1 VTPAHGLA
9 DMAWPDIV
17 RRPTVLVPVGSTEQ
31 HGPHL
36 PFDTDTAIAL
46 RVANAVAGRL
56 GEDVVVAPAI
66 SYGSSGEHQ
75 SFPGTTSIGAEVL
88 CLLVVE
94 LVRSLSIWAGQVVLI
109 NAHGGNISALS
120 KAVLQLRA
128 ERHDVA
134 WAPCAAPG
142 ADLHAGVTETSLM
155 LHLRP
160 GSVKLH
166 RAAPG
171 ETRPIAEILPALM
184 AGGVAAVSAT
194 GVLGDPRGA
203 TAAEGQRL
211 LEVMVADALSRISR
225 GWTDSR
231 GMLVQQTN

>member
-1 VTPAHGLA
+1 L
-9 DMAWPDIV
+9 
-17 RRPTVLVPVGSTEQ
+17 
-31 HGPHL
+31 
-36 PFDTDTAIAL
+36 DTDAAIATAVADALAL
-46 RVANAVAGRL
+46 RVQWQ
-56 GEDVVVAPAI
+56 VVVAPAV

-88 CLLVVE
+88 CLVVVE
-94 LVRSLSIWAGQVVLI
+94 LVRSLSIWAGRVVLI

-171 ETRPIAEILPALM
+171 ETRPIAKILPALM
-184 AGGVAAVSAT
+184 TGGVAAVSAT

-211 LEVMVADALSRISR
+211 LEVMVADALSRISS

-231 GMLVQQTN
+231 GMLVQRAN